1 MKKLVIYSTIAAAM
15 GLILTLVPVSLVT
28 FTLTE
33 TRQYDAAQ
41 GDFLSEGS
49 DKFGGNYG
57 LEAQKY
63 SVNDIAILAISFIIA
78 SLAYVLFKFRILH

>member
-1 MKKLVIYSTIAAAM
+1 MKKLLIYSTTAAVI
-15 GLILTLVPVSLVT
+15 GLILTLVPVSLVA

-33 TRQYDAAQ
+33 TRKDNAMQ
-41 GDFLSEGS
+41 GFSFASGLEKIEGTS
-49 DKFGGNYG
+49 G

-63 SVNDIAILAISFIIA
+63 SVNEIAISAISFIIA